1 MAKDKTAENYVKLM
15 KAMAR
20 IAKRRNVKL
29 MTERVS
35 NEIFGEIV
43 YLTDSCA
50 VYPIPASI
58 YDANA
63 EACKCP
69 TEEYNVEL
77 YKIIRDTDDK
87 GRRVIPTRMLWE
99 LTSCDKVVRVYKSDT
114 DYLFANVEYTDL
126 IELLPDCLR
135 GYSECKNEKDVY
147 PIVFYNSDVDLGYA
161 ICPISTRA
169 RNQGSDFE
177 NCVHAIEAVSY
188 ADVE

>member
-1 MAKDKTAENYVKLM
+1 MAKDKTTENYVKLM

-20 IAKRRNVKL
+20 IAKRRNARL

-50 VYPIPASI
+50 VYPIPAKI

-63 EACKCP
+63 IACKCP
-69 TEEYNVEL
+69 TDNSNVKL
-77 YKIIRDTDDK
+77 YKIIRDTDNN

-99 LTSCDKVVRVYKSDT
+99 LTSCDKIVRIYKSDT
-114 DYLFANVEYTDL
+114 DYLFVNIEYTDL

-135 GYSECKNEKDVY
+135 GYSVCKNEKSTY
-147 PIVFYNSDVDLGYA
+147 PIALYNSDVDLGYA
-161 ICPISTRA
+161 ICPISTKV

-177 NCVHAIEAVSY
+177 NCIHAIETVSY